1 MDPNKRIHIFG
12 NPRHNLAPLLV
23 EFGDEEA
30 AFAAMQAAV
39 DAALARGELSVDAR
53 GRYRSVVDIGRCRV
67 TVRGA
72 IVDGV
77 ARIGS
82 AWMRP

>member
-12 NPRHNLAPLLV
+12 NPRHNLASLMA
-23 EFGDEEA
+23 EFRDEEA
-30 AFAAMQAAV
+30 AFGAMQAAV
-39 DAALARGELSVDAR
+39 DAALARGELRVDTR
-53 GRYRSVVDIGRCRV
+53 GRYRSVVDIGSCRV

-72 IVDGV
+72 VVDGA